1 MSNRLLLTG
10 HSALAQ
16 GMRDA
21 ALLILGER
29 DDVLATTPYTGDL
42 DALIAEVDEV
52 RRAADD
58 GVVFIVTDLE
68 GGSPHNAVLG
78 LSRDPRVR
86 VLSGMNLPL
95 ILALAMQ
102 LEELDGTTALDELLT
117 EARDG
122 VGEHRLA
129 AAETPTDE
137 EDF

>member
-10 HSALAQ
+10 HGALAQ

-29 DDVLATTPYTGDL
+29 DDVLATAPYTGDL
-42 DALIAEVDEV
+42 DALTAEVDEV

-58 GVVFIVTDLE
+58 GTVFIVTDLE

-78 LSRDPRVR
+78 ISRDPRVR

-95 ILALAMQ
+95 VLALAMQ

>member
-10 HSALAQ
+10 HGALAQ

-29 DDVLATTPYTGDL
+29 DDVLATAPYTGDL